1 VAAIRNRILQAF
13 EMVEA
18 EEDPARHPDLLM
30 FVLIGAGPAGVEIAG
45 AIAVL
50 VRSTLRS
57 EFRRIDSN
65 LRNRAY

>member
-13 EMVEA
+13 EMAEA